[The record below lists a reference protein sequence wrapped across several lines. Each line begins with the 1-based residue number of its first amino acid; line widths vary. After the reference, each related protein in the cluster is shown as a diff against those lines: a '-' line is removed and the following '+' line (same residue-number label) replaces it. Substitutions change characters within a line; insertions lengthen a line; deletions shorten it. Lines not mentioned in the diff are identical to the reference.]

1 MRALTLA
8 SILLYGLTSLI
19 YLAHLFT
26 RADRIRQVG
35 RLATALLLVVHF
47 ATIGSYCVN
56 GFHPLVGVGGTLNL
70 IAFLLLAGFLLVSLR
85 WPLPV
90 GGAVIVPLAMAL
102 VISGQITSR
111 GPPPGGLPAALGKL
125 HLTLVAM
132 GVAALALASTVAVV
146 YLRQNLALRR
156 NQLLALDSSAPALT
170 TLDTLSLRLTLV
182 GFPLFL
188 CAVITGV
195 LWSQQLGSG
204 FRFEHLLAGVILLVY
219 LVLMAARVT
228 VGLRGRR
235 AALLTLLGFAVTVA
249 VLGIYV
255 ARRVLG

>member
-1 MRALTLA
+1 MRALTLI
-8 SILLYGLTSLI
+8 SIVLYGLTSLI
-19 YLAHLFT
+19 YLGYLFT
-26 RADRIRQVG
+26 RADKIRRLG
-35 RLATALLLVVHF
+35 RVATALLLVVHF

-56 GFHPLVGVGGTLNL
+56 GFHPLLGVGGTLNL

-90 GGAVIVPLAMAL
+90 GGAVIVPLALAL

-111 GPPPGGLPAALGKL
+111 GPPVGGLPAALGKL

-188 CAVITGV
+188 CAVLTGV
-195 LWSQQLGSG
+195 LWSQQLGQG
-204 FRFEHLLAGVILLVY
+204 VRLEHLLSGVILLVY
-219 LVLMAARVT
+219 LVLMVARVT

-235 AALLTLLGFAVTVA
+235 AALLTLFGFAVTVA